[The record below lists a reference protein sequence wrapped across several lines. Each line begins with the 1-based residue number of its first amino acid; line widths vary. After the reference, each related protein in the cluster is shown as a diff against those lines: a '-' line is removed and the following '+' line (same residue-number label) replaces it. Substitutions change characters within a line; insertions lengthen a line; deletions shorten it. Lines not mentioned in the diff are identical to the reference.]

1 MMRHSMH
8 LTANQT
14 AIERLVR
21 AAIFEAHEVYNDAD
35 WRFWAEKWIDGRDR
49 SFASARIA
57 HDSAREACRREIGK
71 CSEEEA
77 SSGVWGTSMDSP
89 AESAAWA
96 AGLALATAPIAPD
109 LKAGILRIAES
120 AWAWISV
127 ALGIRSLRLPCLGR
141 TRPAMDFARRIASAV
156 RRTELVQSAQL

>member
-1 MMRHSMH
+1 MMRDSVHPS
-8 LTANQT
+8 ANQA

-21 AAIFEAHEVYNDAD
+21 AAIFEAREVYDDAD
-35 WRFWAEKWIDGRDR
+35 WKFWAERWIDGRDR

-57 HDSAREACRREIGK
+57 HDSAREAHRREVDE
-71 CSEEEA
+71 CSEEKA
-77 SSGVWGTSMDSP
+77 SSEIWGTSMDSP

-109 LKAGILRIAES
+109 LKAGLLRVTEG

-127 ALGIRSLRLPCLGR
+127 ALGFRSLRPPRVVR
-141 TRPAMDFARRIASAV
+141 TRPAMDFARRIASLF
-156 RRTELVQSAQL
+156 RRTELVQSAP